1 MSHNCLYAMV
11 ISVAMTITGLLPI
24 AVQAASTQQPVTSSS
39 QTPAQPDIEQLENF
53 SEIFAHAKKFMDNPK
68 TWDKIPAKVTL

>member
-1 MSHNCLYAMV
+1 MSHNRLYAMV
-11 ISVAMTITGLLPI
+11 ISVAMTITGLLPL

-53 SEIFAHAKKFMDNPK
+53 SEIFAHTKKFMDAPK
-68 TWDKIPAKVTL
+68 TWVDILP